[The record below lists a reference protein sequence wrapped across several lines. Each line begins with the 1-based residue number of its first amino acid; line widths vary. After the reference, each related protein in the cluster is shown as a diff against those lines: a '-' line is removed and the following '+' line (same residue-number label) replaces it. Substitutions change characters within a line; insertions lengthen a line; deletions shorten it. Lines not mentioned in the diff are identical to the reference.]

1 MPQAAC
7 PSSASPPAAEKEKT
21 MIRKIIVIALALC
34 VILVAGI
41 QLFLAYGLT
50 DSLRKWVVPAIKT
63 KYNADV
69 SISRISVNLLGGALN
84 VHGIKVAN
92 PPGFDEPLMLLVERC
107 GLKVGL
113 PALFKAGS
121 ADIQKAVLKDL
132 ILNISRNK
140 DGALNLD
147 QILSAMQSQKSASSS
162 GETSAAGQ
170 PESGAKQ
177 RAFPNIII
185 KKMEIVTKLN
195 YYDWQIGQP
204 FKLGI
209 EMDIQLSN
217 IANYGFDDSLSGV
230 INLHGNILEN
240 DKKCAFDLN
249 GRISPIADPL
259 LVSFDLAGSMQ
270 TIDLKTFKGL
280 IENIGLQ
287 EGKASGTITLVCRKG
302 QFDPEKSALRL
313 KFSDIVPTKE
323 KADKM
328 GGIPMPS
335 TLNMIIPIRGPLS
348 NPQIN
353 VAEAFIKSMTSE
365 DTVNSILKGIID
377 SKGAK
382 SDGAVK
388 DGKKAIESEL
398 SATGGKEPAK
408 KISDVKGMFGDILGG
423 KDK

>member
-1 MPQAAC
+1 
-7 PSSASPPAAEKEKT
+7 
-21 MIRKIIVIALALC
+21 MIRKIVVIALVLC
-34 VILVAGI
+34 VIIVTGI

-63 KYNADV
+63 KYNTDV
-69 SISRISVNLLGGALN
+69 SVSRISVNLLGGALN
-84 VHGIKVAN
+84 VYGVKVAN
-92 PPGFDEPLMLLVERC
+92 PPGFDEPLMLLIERC

-121 ADIQKAVLKDL
+121 ADIQNAVLKDV
-132 ILNISRNK
+132 ILTISRNK
-140 DGALNLD
+140 NGALNLD
-147 QILSAMQSQKSASSS
+147 PILSAMQSQKSAAS
-162 GETSAAGQ
+162 GGEAPAAAGQ
-170 PESGAKQ
+170 PESSSKQ

-185 KKMEIVTKLN
+185 KKMEMVTKLN
-195 YYDWQIGQP
+195 YLDWQIGQP

-240 DKKCAFDLN
+240 NKKCAFDLN
-249 GRISPIADPL
+249 GRISPITDPL

-280 IENIGLQ
+280 VENVGLK

-323 KADKM
+323 KAEKM

-335 TLNMIIPIRGPLS
+335 TLNMIIPVRGPLS

-377 SKGAK
+377 SKGTK
-382 SDGAVK
+382 GDGAVK
-388 DGKKAIESEL
+388 DGQKAAESAL
-398 SATGGKEPAK
+398 SATGGSASGGKEPAK
-408 KISDVKGMFGDILGG
+408 KVSDVKGMFGDILGG
-423 KDK
+423 KEK